1 MQSCWTDPQRSVEAG
16 LGGIG
21 GATTDSRPLLGTTG
35 SLGDILNGGGSVI
48 KDGGIGSKDNQNV
61 QEGLT

>member
-21 GATTDSRPLLGTTG
+21 GATTDSRPLPCTTG
-35 SLGDILNGGGSVI
+35 FLWEHFKWGGSVI
-48 KDGGIGSKDNQNV
+48 KDGGIGSQENQNV
-61 QEGLT
+61 QQELT